1 MLYCLCVILWTAISW
16 AFICGLLKLIALCF
30 GIAFNLAIATGIWL
44 IICLIRGVLK

>member
-1 MLYCLCVILWTAISW
+1 MLYCLWAILWIVLSW
-16 AFICGLLKLIALCF
+16 ACICGLLKLIALCF

>member
-1 MLYCLCVILWTAISW
+1 MLYCLGVILAIVISW
-16 AFICGLLKLIALCF
+16 ACICGLLKLIALCF

>member
-1 MLYCLCVILWTAISW
+1 MLYCLSIILATVISW

-44 IICLIRGVLK
+44 LICLIRGVLK